1 MLFPEHGRPH
11 VYHREVLH
19 FLGYTGVPIAVTG
32 LCRYLTL
39 FLAHIVNCGPN
50 TNNLWASV
58 SSSIRPR
65 IFKVSRDG
73 LYMRYR
79 HVFPKNYT
87 KHAYI
92 IEALYIAFFYKD
104 LSFLS
109 TLLNEL
115 FSSVNFF
122 KHRFLIYFL
131 RAALRSFALG
141 RQTVGA
147 VRGLYI
153 KFRGKIAQAGNS
165 RRRSFLIGCGEIS
178 TNYANNYRVNKFQI
192 KTFTGAIG
200 CTVILA
206 WE

>member
-1 MLFPEHGRPH
+1 
-11 VYHREVLH
+11 
-19 FLGYTGVPIAVTG
+19 
-32 LCRYLTL
+32 
-39 FLAHIVNCGPN
+39 
-50 TNNLWASV
+50 
-58 SSSIRPR
+58 
-65 IFKVSRDG
+65 
-73 LYMRYR
+73 MRYR

-109 TLLNEL
+109 SLLREL
-115 FSSVNFF
+115 FNSVNFF

-147 VRGLYI
+147 VRGIYI
-153 KFRGKIAQAGNS
+153 KFRGKISQAGNS
-165 RRRSFLIGCGEIS
+165 RRRSFLIGYGEIS
-178 TNYANNYRVNKFQI
+178 TNYKNNYRVDKFQI

-200 CTVILA
+200 CTLILA
-206 WE
+206 